1 MHGKSLK
8 GSNEQ
13 VIPLQRGFR
22 GYTMQSNDYKRKAH
36 TGEHILFR
44 ALFSVFEGMYVKK
57 VELGDRN
64 YFLVHYDKDFEWQK
78 VLEAEKIANRIIAEK
93 RPVTKVVGTKEEVK
107 KQFPHLRVR
116 WDRITSD
123 TVTVIQ
129 VKDYDWAACVGD
141 HVENTGDIEYIVI
154 TRINAVGKGF
164 YEIEFEVADTAKE
177 TALERAA
184 LARQASVL
192 LKTSMDKVLPTVKN
206 LKKNNET
213 LTESVR
219 TLTTALVDTV
229 TPEYVN
235 GVSVYITS
243 VPGGDLKT
251 LQRAAAQLSREG
263 AVLAVFAE
271 ETQHFVV
278 AARSPSVPV
287 DCTDLL
293 SCVLSGK
300 GGGKPEYAVYHWTDP
315 VTMPELTQKIKQFV
329 KQSTQKANSSSP
341 KSP

>member
-1 MHGKSLK
+1 MS
-8 GSNEQ
+8 
-13 VIPLQRGFR
+13 
-22 GYTMQSNDYKRKAH
+22 QSNDYKKAH

-44 ALFSVFEGMYVKK
+44 ALFTVFEGIHVKK
-57 VELGDRN
+57 VELGERN

-78 VLEAEKIANRIIAEK
+78 VLEAEKLANKIIAEK

-107 KQFPHLRVR
+107 KQFPQLRVR

-123 TVTVIQ
+123 TVTVIH

-141 HVENTGDIEYIVI
+141 HVENTGDIEYIIV

-164 YEIEFEVADTAKE
+164 YEIEFEVADKAKE
-177 TALERAA
+177 KALDRAA
-184 LARQASVL
+184 LARHVSVL

-206 LKKNNET
+206 LKKNNEA

-219 TLTTALVDTV
+219 TLTTALVDAV
-229 TPEYVN
+229 TPEQID

-243 VPGGDLKT
+243 VPGGDCKI
-251 LQRAAAQLSREG
+251 LQRAAAQLTRDGS
-263 AVLAVFAE
+263 VLVVFAE
-271 ETQHFVV
+271 EWQHFVV

-287 DCTDLL
+287 DCTALL

-300 GGGKPEYAVYHWTDP
+300 GGGKPEYAVYHSFDP
-315 VTMPELTQKIKQFV
+315 VNMPELTQKIKQFLV
-329 KQSTQKANSSSP
+329 QSTQTANSSSP